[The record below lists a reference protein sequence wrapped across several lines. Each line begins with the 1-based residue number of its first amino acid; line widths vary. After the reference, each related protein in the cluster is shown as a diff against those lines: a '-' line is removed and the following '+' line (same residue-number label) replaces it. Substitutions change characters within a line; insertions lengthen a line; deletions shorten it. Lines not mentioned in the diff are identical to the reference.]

1 VADPKD
7 PTMLQGLYAAAAGM
21 AAQQT
26 RMDAVSNDL
35 ANVNTEGYKG
45 SRLAFRDLLYVRDG
59 VEGVQVGSGSAV
71 ADLGRNGA
79 PGVLRETGRALDVG
93 LNGPGY
99 LEVTTPGGDPALTRA
114 GALRVDDRGRLCT
127 PSGALV
133 AGVRPVPPGSSA
145 DGLQVAA
152 DGTVRTAEGTE
163 LGRMRIVDVPAR
175 DGLRSVGDS
184 LYVATNESG
193 APRAAR
199 ATGEGATTVVQG
211 SLEGSNVDT
220 SESMVDLIESQRAF
234 SMASRAIQTQD
245 QMMEIANGVK
255 R

>member
-1 VADPKD
+1 
-7 PTMLQGLYAAAAGM
+7 MLQGLYAAAAGM
-21 AAQQT
+21 TAHQT

-35 ANVNTEGYKG
+35 ANVSTEGYKG
-45 SRLAFRDLLYVRDG
+45 SHLAFRDLLYVRDG
-59 VEGVQVGSGSAV
+59 VEGVQVGSGAGVS
-71 ADLGRNGA
+71 DLGRSRA
-79 PGVLRETGRALDVG
+79 PGILRETGRPLDVG
-93 LNGPGY
+93 LAGRGY

-133 AGVRPVPPGSSA
+133 AGVRPVPDGTSA
-145 DGLQVAA
+145 DRLQIAP
-152 DGTVRTAEGTE
+152 DGTVRTAEGAE
-163 LGRMRIVDVPAR
+163 LGRLRVVDVPAP

-184 LYVATNESG
+184 LYVATNASG
-193 APRAAR
+193 APRATR
-199 ATGEGATTVVQG
+199 PTGPDATTVVQG

-220 SESMVDLIESQRAF
+220 STAMVDLIESQRAF
-234 SMASRAIQTQD
+234 SMASRAVQTQD